1 MADPERMVSRVDTT
15 RPAEATAG
23 TSRGV
28 TVPQQET
35 VATARLAATPARL
48 AAEEDPTAVAAVIRV
63 AAATNSHQSTGHRC
77 APEALCAHRVLRDFF
92 IC

>member
-1 MADPERMVSRVDTT
+1 MADPGPMVSRVGIT
-15 RPAEATAG
+15 RLAEATAG
-23 TSRGV
+23 TASRGV

-63 AAATNSHQSTGHRC
+63 AAATNSHQSTGH
-77 APEALCAHRVLRDFF
+77 
-92 IC
+92 